1 MSAPTEMELRRPEPE
16 PEPSWACRTPGCT
29 EPVPVDVEDQPHCE
43 TCHAPV
49 CAKHAVL
56 RNRYHLCRKCH
67 EKETAAM
74 RRISNEMGNLAVLLW
89 AKYGPT
95 AAQMF
100 NQASK
105 LELSDV
111 ELACERWLREIREL
125 S

>member
-74 RRISNEMGNLAVLLW
+74 RRISNEMGAISIRIW
-89 AKYGPT
+89 AMYSSTHDINPP
-95 AAQMF
+95 
-100 NQASK
+100 
-105 LELSDV
+105 LEISDV
-111 ELACERWLREIREL
+111 ELACERWLREIKEL